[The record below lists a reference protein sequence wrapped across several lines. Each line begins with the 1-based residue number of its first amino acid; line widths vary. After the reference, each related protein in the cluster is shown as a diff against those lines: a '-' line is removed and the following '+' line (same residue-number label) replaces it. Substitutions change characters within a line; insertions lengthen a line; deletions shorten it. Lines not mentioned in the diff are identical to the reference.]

1 MQLPAPTARV
11 EALRAECLSRT
22 VPNLEGAHR
31 YLDFLRGWQA
41 AAGCPYGQPQRV
53 GLARAYALAHARPV
67 LYPGQLIVGL
77 PDFSPL
83 TPEEAQELEGLLAVH
98 QAMIAH
104 EGQIAHM
111 AVDYEKLLRLGID
124 GVIAEIEGRRA
135 ALDLTQAD
143 DIESEAFYLGALAV
157 LEAVK
162 AYAAHYAQ
170 ACLDEARR
178 ASPARARELAGIAAT
193 LQVVP
198 ASAAQDFRQALQSVW
213 FLTQCLEGL
222 HQLGRPDRYLIEY
235 YRRDLAQ
242 GRLTE
247 QDALELLD
255 CVSILYNDL
264 VPSGLAVGYM
274 VGGRDAAGHDA
285 CNELTRLMLL
295 TIGHTRMIYPGI
307 GLCCHAGLPDDV
319 MELAIEMIAR
329 GCSHPALFNDEVI
342 TRGLRRRGLSAQR
355 ACQYIHS
362 TCVEIT
368 PCAASAV
375 FVASPYHN
383 LTGYLLDVMLP
394 EPASFEAL
402 LEAYRAHLAQRIRE
416 EVIDQNRIQM
426 NRYHHGGWPLASC
439 FVDDCLAR
447 GRDMDRGGALV
458 NWVTPS
464 FVGMANL
471 ADALEAIRIL
481 VYEQRRYTMAQL
493 KAILDANFEGH
504 EALRQEILH
513 KLPHYGNGQ
522 ASVDGLIPRI
532 TGWIREECARYT
544 NYRGDAFIPSLF
556 CWIMHEQLG
565 RGTGATPDGR
575 LAGQAFG
582 DGSGPA
588 QGREYQGPTASLL
601 SSTSWDHEPFLGGI
615 AVNFKFD
622 AQFFTGETRQKMK
635 TLLKAFLDRGGF
647 ETQVNVVSADTLLKA
662 RENPEQYQ
670 DLVVR
675 IGGYSDYFVRLSPQ
689 MQQEVIARTAH

>member
-1 MQLPAPTARV
+1 MQIPAPTARI
-11 EALRAECLSRT
+11 ESLRADCLSRT

-41 AAGCPYGQPQRV
+41 AADCPFGQPQRV
-53 GLARAYALAHARPV
+53 GLARAYALSHACPV
-67 LYPGQLIVGL
+67 IYPNQLIVGL

-83 TPEEAQELEGLLAVH
+83 TPQEAEELHALKAVH
-98 QAMIAH
+98 RAMITH

-111 AVDYEKLLRLGID
+111 AVDYDKLLRLGVN
-124 GVIAEIEGRRA
+124 GVIAEIESRRA
-135 ALDLTQAD
+135 ALDLTKAY

-157 LEAVK
+157 LEAVNQ
-162 AYAAHYAQ
+162 YAAHYAE
-170 ACLDEARR
+170 ACLEASQS
-178 ASPARARELAGIAAT
+178 APPARAGELVEMAEI
-193 LQVVP
+193 LRVVP
-198 ASAAQDFRQALQSVW
+198 ASPAQNFRQALQSVW
-213 FLTQCLEGL
+213 FLTQCMEGL

-235 YRRDLAQ
+235 YRRDLAE
-242 GRLTE
+242 GRITE
-247 QDALELLD
+247 QQALELLD
-255 CVSILYNDL
+255 CISILYNDL
-264 VPSGLAVGYM
+264 IPSGLAVGYM
-274 VGGRDAAGHDA
+274 VGGRDAQGKDA
-285 CNELTRLMLL
+285 CNELTRLMLM

-307 GLCCHAGLPDDV
+307 GLCCHGGLPDDV
-319 MELAIEMIAR
+319 MDLALEMIAR
-329 GCSHPALFNDEVI
+329 GHSHPALFNDEVI
-342 TRGLRRRGLSAQR
+342 TRGLLRRGLPPER
-355 ACQYIHS
+355 ACQYVHS

-394 EPASFEAL
+394 EPPSFEAL
-402 LEAYRAHLAQRIRE
+402 LEAYRARLAQRIRE
-416 EVIDQNRIQM
+416 EVMDQNRIQM

-481 VYEQRRYTMAQL
+481 VYVERRYSMAQF
-493 KAILDANFEGH
+493 KAILDANYEGY

-522 ASVDGLIPRI
+522 ASVDGLILLI
-532 TGWIREECARYT
+532 TGWIQEECARYT

-565 RGTGATPDGR
+565 RSTGATPDGR

-588 QGREYQGPTASLL
+588 QGREYHGPTASLL

-615 AVNFKFD
+615 AVNYKFD
-622 AQFFTGETRQKMK
+622 ARFFTGETRKKMK
-635 TLLKAFLDRGGF
+635 ALLTAFMERGGF
-647 ETQVNVVSADTLLKA
+647 ETQVNVVSAETLMKA
-662 RENPEQYQ
+662 RENPEAYQ

-689 MQQEVIARTAH
+689 MQEEIIARTAH